1 MRLGEILIA
10 RKQLAQE
17 DLDRALELQKERGD
31 KIGRILVDLGFVAQ
45 RDIIGALSE
54 QLNLPVANLE
64 SPPPVTPETERLSP
78 RFLRQA
84 KVIPGSHR
92 RFDAG
97 IGDGRPA
104 GFRDDLD
111 GAGRNRL

>member
-45 RDIIGALSE
+45 RDI
-54 QLNLPVANLE
+54 LE
-64 SPPPVTPETERLSP
+64 RYRSS
-78 RFLRQA
+78 
-84 KVIPGSHR
+84 
-92 RFDAG
+92 
-97 IGDGRPA
+97 
-104 GFRDDLD
+104 
-111 GAGRNRL
+111 